1 MELEGYPFIKPKG
14 VFPMNDQKLR
24 ELLEQVHSEIER
36 TESVDERGREI
47 LRDLDADIR
56 KLLERSDVQADESML
71 KRMQDT
77 IDHLEIEHPTLTMA
91 LSEMMTILSNAGI

>member
-1 MELEGYPFIKPKG
+1 
-14 VFPMNDQKLR
+14 MNDQKLR
-24 ELLEQVHSEIER
+24 ELLEQVHSEIEH
-36 TESVDERGREI
+36 TESVDEKGREI

-56 KLLERSDVQADESML
+56 KLLERSDAQVDESML
-71 KRMQDT
+71 KRMQDR